1 MLQKNVNYFS
11 NSLLPD
17 DTPKDENSSFTKN
30 TSSVVEAIASCS
42 NSQVESPTKRNKE
55 NFTPRKNTPSN
66 LNMSGTMIIS
76 ISPVGSEHYGTP
88 RSALS
93 VSNNSSFSC
102 FDDAFANSPQ
112 KTNSSMYLIDL
123 TTPAPVKVVDSSNAI
138 YQTPSKP
145 SHGLI
150 CGSKTPTYKG
160 KNTLLKSALKNSTTK
175 ITRSTSK
182 RNMGGTSI
190 NFEMRLNNDIDQ
202 ETVKQSSAQTVE
214 SFGDSET
221 LIEPVLSETKGIPQL
236 TIQ

>member
-1 MLQKNVNYFS
+1 MLQKNVNYFL

-17 DTPKDENSSFTKN
+17 DTPKDESSSFTKN

-42 NSQVESPTKRNKE
+42 NSKVESPTKRNKE

-102 FDDAFANSPQ
+102 FDDAFENSPQ

-138 YQTPSKP
+138 YQTPSKS

-150 CGSKTPTYKG
+150 CGSKTPTYKR

-182 RNMGGTSI
+182 RNMGGTFS

-202 ETVKQSSAQTVE
+202 ETLKQSSTKTME
-214 SFGDSET
+214 SFGDRET
-221 LIEPVLSETKGIPQL
+221 LTEPVLSETKGIP
-236 TIQ
+236 